1 MYLDAVFSI
10 SPQGIKSLKDI
21 ENNRRLDY
29 ILGIGEDDSFTK
41 HMINIGDFSNTTNL
55 FYYLLLSP
63 ELNLSEL
70 DEANTEAL
78 YKDEYFHILH
88 INNLMTKSLYKKIQ
102 EIELDYIRSIMDTAS
117 IMDVHS
123 TYTGLGKF
131 LEINDL
137 IEEAVSKNANLLL
150 IIRFK

>member
-70 DEANTEAL
+70 EEANTEAL

-88 INNLMTKSLYKKIQ
+88 INNFMTKSLYKKIQ

-131 LEINDL
+131 LEIKDL